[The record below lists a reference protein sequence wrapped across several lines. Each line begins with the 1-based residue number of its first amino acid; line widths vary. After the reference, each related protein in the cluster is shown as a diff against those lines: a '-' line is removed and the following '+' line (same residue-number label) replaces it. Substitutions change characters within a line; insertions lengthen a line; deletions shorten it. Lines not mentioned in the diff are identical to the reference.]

1 MVDLLKRNHDVMMEK
16 YELYRQRNET
26 LEKAAL
32 DREQLHSKM
41 KSECDN
47 LADQV
52 HSLKRRNEDL
62 KQENSILSQR
72 VTTAEE
78 ASKTNGEQA
87 HALKTS
93 KDKFEGQ
100 LRAMQEQL
108 SMVQRSHDE
117 LASKKQTETDLMGR
131 ELNMVKL
138 RERDAKAKILQL
150 EKDISCLSD
159 DLRSTRGELDV
170 RTREND
176 HIVSLLEDQEQKI
189 SLYEEKEKQI

>member
-1 MVDLLKRNHDVMMEK
+1 MLCSQLHKAKKQTIGGGEDENSNPNEEMVDLLKRNHDVMMEK

-52 HSLKRRNEDL
+52 HSLRRRNEDL

-72 VTTAEE
+72 VTSAEE

-108 SMVQRSHDE
+108 SMV
-117 LASKKQTETDLMGR
+117 
-131 ELNMVKL
+131 
-138 RERDAKAKILQL
+138 
-150 EKDISCLSD
+150 
-159 DLRSTRGELDV
+159 
-170 RTREND
+170 
-176 HIVSLLEDQEQKI
+176 
-189 SLYEEKEKQI
+189 